1 MPVIDANK
9 HLEDGDWTG
18 FDVTIVGAGAAG
30 IMLAILLGRRGK
42 RVLIIESGHFKLDP
56 DRQSLN
62 RLEQSG
68 KQMTDVI
75 WNHKRAIGGTTL
87 EWGGQSL
94 PFSPCDFGKRD
105 WIDHSGW
112 PVAYE
117 TLSSYYT
124 LANRFMGIDELNYD
138 NDILALLGLEA
149 PGVDAKLLRYH
160 FSKWAKQP
168 NFAKL
173 HRADLERHATVLYNA
188 HLLRIDLDD
197 NSRVKTIEVGDFRA
211 RRRTIPVGTLVLA
224 AGGIETNRILL
235 HNDHQHEGGLG
246 NASDWLGKA
255 FMEHPCLDIGHVES
269 DDMARLQQFFGSRLR
284 RGSRYSVRLSTTA
297 GWQAQHRLLAASAS
311 LMWIYDDG
319 SGGPL
324 TELGSFVRRPRLDN
338 AFKIAR
344 GGGEI
349 AQGLWALARTG
360 LIYKPGASARV
371 SLMCE
376 QEPSRDSYVALSND
390 RDRFG
395 MRSARLHWRIS
406 PKTWETVVAF
416 SQTLAAEMQRSG
428 LGHLRLLD
436 HVRADAADHDVHLSD
451 VNHHMGGARMSAS
464 PDGGVVDDQLRLW
477 GVPNLRVCSAA
488 VFPTGSHSNPTLTL
502 LALAA
507 RLADDLTA
515 A

>member
-1 MPVIDANK
+1 MPFIDANK
-9 HLEDGDWTG
+9 HLKEVDWTG

-30 IMLAILLGRRGK
+30 IMLAILLGQRGK
-42 RVLIIESGHFKLDP
+42 RVLMIESGHFELDP

-62 RLEQSG
+62 RLEQSA

-105 WIDHSGW
+105 WVDHSGW
-112 PVAYE
+112 PISYE
-117 TLSSYYT
+117 ALSSYYN

-138 NDILALLGLEA
+138 TDILALLGREA

-168 NFAKL
+168 NFVKL

-188 HLLRIDLDD
+188 HLLRIDLGD

-211 RRRTIPVGTLVLA
+211 RRQTIPAATLVLA

-235 HNDHQHEGGLG
+235 HNDHQQKGGLG

-255 FMEHPCLDIGHVES
+255 FMEHPCLDVGHVES
-269 DDMARLQQFFGSRLR
+269 DDMEGLQQIFGTRLR
-284 RGSRYSVRLSTTA
+284 RGLRYSVRLSTTA
-297 GWQAQHRLLAASAS
+297 GWQERHRLLAASAS
-311 LMWIYDDG
+311 LMWLYEGDEV
-319 SGGPL
+319 GPL
-324 TELGSFVRRPRLDN
+324 SELRSFVRRPRLGD
-338 AFKIAR
+338 ALRIAK
-344 GGGEI
+344 GGGQL

-360 LIYKPGASARV
+360 LIYKPGAGARV

-395 MRSARLHWRIS
+395 MRIARLNWNIS
-406 PKTWETVVAF
+406 PKTWATVVAF

-428 LGHLRLLD
+428 LGRLRLLD
-436 HVRADAADHDVHLSD
+436 HVRADAADPEIHLSD

-464 PDGGVVDDQLRLW
+464 PADGVVDDRLRLW

-502 LALAA
+502 LALTA
-507 RLADDLTA
+507 RLADGLTA